1 MDERQQEFRVGIMV
15 VVALAAAVVMVFK
28 FGELGNRW
36 KSGTR
41 IDIVLPSASGIFPET
56 PVRMSGIRIGQVQS
70 MALVAEGRGVVV
82 HVLIESDH
90 TFRNDSSAQI
100 TRSLLGDGAIEI
112 TPGDKGEAIKNGDR
126 IVGRTATDPTEIVAR
141 VEQRLASTL
150 VSFERTGQQWGTLA
164 NNLNRVLEASGP
176 DGINTI
182 QRSAIA
188 LEQFTRTMK
197 SAEDTLTAA
206 GSLIGDPRYQQQ
218 LQQTLSAL
226 PELLT
231 ETRGTLRSVN
241 SVIRQVDSTMENI
254 NTATAPLA
262 RDSQTMVT
270 RLNQSLGNIEAM
282 TGELAVVARLAS
294 RHDGTVKK
302 LLTDPSVYR
311 NLNSTAASLAV
322 LLENLKPVV
331 SDLQIFSDKVAR
343 HPELLGVR
351 GIVRG
356 STGIKDSGV
365 VPAAFED
372 DKR

>member
-15 VVALAAAVVMVFK
+15 VVAMAAAVVMVFK

-41 IDIVLPSASGIFPET
+41 VDIVLPDATGIYPET

-70 MALVAEGRGVVV
+70 TDLVAEGRGVVV
-82 HVLIESDH
+82 HVLIESDY

-112 TPGDKGEAIKNGDR
+112 TPGGKGEAVRNGDR
-126 IVGRTATDPTEIVAR
+126 IIGRTATDPTELVAR
-141 VEQRLASTL
+141 LEQRLSTTL
-150 VSFERTGQQWGTLA
+150 VSFEKTGREWGALA
-164 NNLNRVLEASGP
+164 NNLNRVLESSGP
-176 DGINTI
+176 DGVNTV
-182 QRSAIA
+182 QRSAMA

-197 SAEDTLTAA
+197 SAEETLTAA

-218 LQQTLSAL
+218 LQQTLTAL

-241 SVIRQVDSTMENI
+241 SVIRQVDSAMGNI

-262 RDSQTMVT
+262 RHSHAMVT
-270 RLNQSLGNIEAM
+270 RLDQSLNNIETM
-282 TGELAVVARLAS
+282 TEELAVVAKLVNQN
-294 RHDGTVKK
+294 DGTVKK

-311 NLNSTAASLAV
+311 NLNSTAASLA
-322 LLENLKPVV
+322 LLLDNLKPVV
-331 SDLQIFSDKVAR
+331 SDLQVFSDKVAR

-351 GIVRG
+351 GVVRG
-356 STGIKDSGV
+356 SSGIKDSGV

-372 DKR
+372 KKR

>member
-28 FGELGNRW
+28 FGELGNHW

-41 IDIVLPSASGIFPET
+41 IDIVLPSASGIYPET

-70 MALVAEGRGVVV
+70 TDLVAEGRGVVV
-82 HVLIESDH
+82 HALIESDY

-112 TPGDKGEAIKNGDR
+112 TPGDKGETIQNGDR
-126 IVGRTATDPTEIVAR
+126 IVGRTATDPTEIIAR
-141 VEQRLASTL
+141 VEQRLSSTL
-150 VSFERTGQQWGTLA
+150 VSFEKTGQQWGALA
-164 NNLNRVLEASGP
+164 NNLNRVLESSGA
-176 DGINTI
+176 DGVNTM
-182 QRSAIA
+182 QRSAMA

-197 SAEDTLTAA
+197 SAEHTLTAA
-206 GSLIGDPRYQQQ
+206 GSLIGDPRYQRQ
-218 LQQTLSAL
+218 LQQTLTAL

-241 SVIRQVDSTMENI
+241 SVLHQVDSAVGNI

-262 RDSQTMVT
+262 RQSQAMVA
-270 RLNQSLGNIEAM
+270 RLNQSLINIESM
-282 TGELAVVARLAS
+282 SGELATVAKLANQN
-294 RHDGTVKK
+294 DGTVRK

-311 NLNSTAASLAV
+311 NVNSTAASLAV

-331 SDLQIFSDKVAR
+331 ADLQVFSDKVAR
-343 HPELLGVR
+343 HPEILGVR
-351 GIVRG
+351 GVVRG
-356 STGIKDSGV
+356 SSGLKDSGV

-372 DKR
+372 NNR

>member
-1 MDERQQEFRVGIMV
+1 MDERQQEFRVGIMA

-41 IDIVLPSASGIFPET
+41 ISIVMPSASGIYPET
-56 PVRMSGIRIGQVQS
+56 PVRMSGIRIGQVES
-70 MALVAEGRGVVV
+70 TALIAEGRGVVV
-82 HVLIESDH
+82 HVLIDSDH
-90 TFRNDSSAQI
+90 TFRNDSSAQV

-112 TPGDKGEAIKNGDR
+112 TPGDHGEAIKNGDR

-141 VEQRLASTL
+141 IEQQLSSTM
-150 VSFERTGQQWGTLA
+150 VSFEKTGQEWGLLA
-164 NNLNRVLEASGP
+164 NNLNRVLESTGP

-182 QRSAIA
+182 QRSAMA

-206 GSLIGDPRYQQQ
+206 GTLIGDPRYQHQ
-218 LQQTLSAL
+218 LQQTLTAL
-226 PELLT
+226 PELLM

-241 SVIRQVDSTMENI
+241 AVIRQVESTMGNI

-262 RDSQTMVT
+262 QHSQAMVA
-270 RLNQSLGNIEAM
+270 RLNQSLGNIEVM
-282 TGELAVVARLAS
+282 TGELAVISKLVNRNN
-294 RHDGTVKK
+294 GTVKK
-302 LLTDPSVYR
+302 LLTDPSVYH

-331 SDLQIFSDKVAR
+331 SDLQVFSDKVAR

-351 GIVRG
+351 GVVRG
-356 STGIKDSGV
+356 SSGIKDSGV
-365 VPAAFED
+365 VPAAFEG
-372 DKR
+372 KTR